1 MEQKII
7 TEFIRSKM
15 ADGLAQATID
25 SYCYAMK
32 DFWQYC
38 VRNRIEHV
46 DSHDIENY
54 FIFLHGK
61 KYSQATLRDKYA
73 VLHAFFNYAVKAG
86 YYSKLPINVKKPK
99 VSNIARCFTEEE
111 ICKILQYFSVR
122 NSFIE
127 IRNYTIICILLGT
140 GIRRNELLS
149 ITDIDKNSIIIT
161 GKGSKQRI
169 VPISAM
175 LKHVIAKYIVERNRI
190 AVCRNLIVTRDGMP
204 LTKDGLRAVFAKIS
218 RETGI
223 GGKRFSSHTF
233 RHTYATISLQ
243 NGMDIGTLS
252 GILGHSNISTT
263 AIYLHYNNDNARK
276 QNNECNPLNN
286 FRIFF

>member
-7 TEFIRSKM
+7 TEFIKSKM

-32 DFWQYC
+32 DFWKYC

-46 DSHDIENY
+46 DSHDIESY

-61 KYSQATLRDKYA
+61 KYSQSTLRDKYA

-86 YYSKLPINVKKPK
+86 YYSKSPINVKKPK

-111 ICKILQYFSVR
+111 ICKILQYFSTR

-149 ITDIDKNSIIIT
+149 ITDINSNSIIIT

-175 LKHVIAKYIVERNRI
+175 LKHVIAKYIVERNKI

-204 LTKDGLRAVFAKIS
+204 LTKDGLRAVFSKIS
-218 RETGI
+218 RDTGI